1 MRTIYNLMLT
11 TLLLGFA
18 ATAAH
23 AQFEF
28 AAKQP
33 LQVQGTMAAPTLSSE
48 LALAGPDGSTY
59 LLGAFDTEFEF
70 AGKKITPGGTA
81 VCSYL
86 LKYGSDG
93 SEQWGMYINGDT
105 KVQAATMMGDNL
117 MVAVRVRGAGL
128 MVAADGVT
136 SLPIPDDGFKVL
148 MLLISPNGEPLGMK
162 QLVAEE
168 TDELLSMIGF
178 AVEPADLSIR
188 SMAAVGNRI
197 ALAGNLTGLLKIDGV
212 DIMESNKY
220 DPFGMGTPTTPHKI
234 AFMGIYDVSTN
245 AFVRL
250 DTIRPR
256 INANNQVLL
265 SSLSLAVEGDD
276 VYWAVSM
283 QDTVS
288 CGDKIWDAPRTADDS
303 PYNGLLL
310 AKINATTGWV
320 WDRLIVAESY
330 GDKYAQPYV
339 KPYAMEVAGDKLLM
353 AGLFAVKADLGN
365 GIVLNGLAPKLAA
378 DTTDFF
384 FAMANTAD
392 GQFVDAFAFGGKDSS
407 EVKFPDG
414 LDEWGFDV
422 IYRDNIQLATDG
434 TSAFLMGAYK
444 GELTTPAGAFNS
456 NNGSVD
462 NFLLRYNLV
471 DKKWDGMSFGG
482 SNDDYASSL
491 RVVSDSLLV
500 AGQYSGSIALSSAE
514 TLSSAGTGYNAF
526 CMYYAQEQFKIT
538 LSAPANGTLLTSPVG
553 GALAGRVVTITATPV
568 SGYRLKEGSLK
579 VYETGN
585 PTNVVELSGNS
596 FAMPRFAVTVEAEF
610 EEEPIRS
617 LNVSASPAEGGTISG
632 QSTGNFDDGTA
643 VTLTATPASGYRFV
657 KWVEGATDI
666 STDNPYTFSIT
677 ADRTLVAVF
686 EKITGLL
693 DARIESL
700 SVRPNPTKGALLVS
714 VPELAEGTAAEVL
727 VYNATGQLVLRIPAH
742 RASTG
747 SAHVSINL
755 SGFPAGVYFV
765 RVGNAAAKVVKM

>member
-11 TLLLGFA
+11 ALLLGLA

-28 AAKQP
+28 AAKHP
-33 LQVQGTMAAPTLSSE
+33 LQVQGTMSAATLSSE
-48 LALAGPDGSTY
+48 IALAAPDGSTY
-59 LLGAFDTEFEF
+59 LLGAFDTEFDF
-70 AGKKITPGGTA
+70 AGKKITPAGSA

-86 LKYGSDG
+86 LKYGPDG

-117 MVAVRVRGAGL
+117 MVAVRVKGAGQ
-128 MVAADGVT
+128 MVAVDGVT
-136 SLPIPDDGFKVL
+136 SMPITDDGFKVL
-148 MLLISPNGEPLGMK
+148 MLLIAPDGTPLGMK
-162 QLVAEE
+162 ELVAEE
-168 TDELLSMIGF
+168 TDELLSLIGF
-178 AVEPADLSIR
+178 AVEPADLSIC

-212 DIMESNKY
+212 EIMESNKY
-220 DPFGMGTPTTPHKI
+220 DPFISGYPTTPHKI
-234 AFMGIYDVSTN
+234 AYMGIYDMNTN

-256 INANNQVLL
+256 INANNQIQL

-283 QDTVS
+283 HDTVA
-288 CGDKIWDAPRTADDS
+288 CGDKIWEAPRTNNN
-303 PYNGLLL
+303 PQNGLLL
-310 AKINATTGWV
+310 TKINATTGWV
-320 WDRLIVAESY
+320 WDRFIVAESF
-330 GDKYAQPYV
+330 GGKYAQPYV

-407 EVKFPDG
+407 EVMFPDG

-482 SNDDYASSL
+482 PNDDYASSL

-610 EEEPIRS
+610 EEVPIRS
-617 LNVSASPAEGGTISG
+617 LQVQASPAEGGTISG

-657 KWVEGATDI
+657 KWVEGTTDI

-677 ADRTLVAVF
+677 ADRSLVAVF

-693 DARIESL
+693 DARIEPL
-700 SVRPNPTKGALLVS
+700 TLFPNPTTGAVQVEAFGEVS
-714 VPELAEGTAAEVL
+714 VFSTG
-727 VYNATGQLVLRIPAH
+727 GQLLQRVPSQGKVLID
-742 RASTG
+742 
-747 SAHVSINL
+747 L
-755 SGFPAGVYFV
+755 SGYPTGIYII
-765 RVGNAAAKVVKM
+765 RVGSAAAKVVKM